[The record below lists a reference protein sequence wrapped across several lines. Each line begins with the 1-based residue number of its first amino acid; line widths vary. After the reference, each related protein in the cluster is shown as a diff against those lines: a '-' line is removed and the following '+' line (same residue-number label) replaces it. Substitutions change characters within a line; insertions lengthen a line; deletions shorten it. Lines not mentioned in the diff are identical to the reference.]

1 MRKVVIVGSG
11 LGGLSTALRL
21 SKFPFEITF
30 IEKHS
35 TPGGRLNQLKLN
47 GYTFDIGPSFMSMTY
62 ELEELFSTT
71 EVENKLKLTS
81 LDPLYSVFFEWHK
94 KPFRIYK
101 DLKKLQEEFNG
112 IESNLEEKVK
122 KFLNKAGQFFH
133 DTESHVIR
141 TNFRSKFDYLL
152 KLTKVPKKHI
162 PYLFKSVWS
171 EVSRTFES
179 QELRIIFSLVAFF
192 LGSTPFKTP
201 AIYTLLNY
209 TEMRHNGYWNI
220 EGGMYKLVEF
230 IVEELKRRN
239 VKFIYNTEIIDF
251 HSKNSKVQA
260 LIDRNGNEYPADYF
274 VINSDAAF
282 FRGKVLRNK
291 RFDEKK
297 LDKMDWTMAPF
308 TIYLGLKTK
317 LTNLDHHN
325 YFLGSNFE
333 GYASKIFTSSIS
345 PQKPYYYVNVL
356 SKFNPECAPVD
367 GESVFIL
374 CPVPDLRFKP
384 DWSDR
389 EELAQSIL
397 LDLSTRIGIEIEK
410 FIDVKVIYDPIDWQ
424 NMFNLY
430 RGSGLGLAH
439 GLNQVGALR
448 PQNKDKFYKN
458 VYYVGAST
466 IPGTGLPIVIISSK
480 LVLERMIE
488 DGLIR

>member
-1 MRKVVIVGSG
+1 MRKIVIVGSG

-21 SKFPFEITF
+21 SNYSFDITV
-30 IEKHS
+30 IDKHS
-35 TPGGRLNQLKLN
+35 TPGGRLNQLNLN
-47 GYTFDIGPSFMSMTY
+47 GYKFDIGPSFMSMTY
-62 ELEELFSTT
+62 ELEELLQSTG
-71 EVENKLKLTS
+71 VENTLKLRP
-81 LDPLYSVFFEWHK
+81 LDPLYSVYFEWHK
-94 KPFRIYK
+94 RPFRIYK
-101 DLKKLQEEFNG
+101 DLKKLQKEFEG
-112 IESNLEEKVK
+112 IESNLEEKVNR
-122 KFLNKAGQFFH
+122 FLSKAGQFFH
-133 DTESHVIR
+133 DTENKVVRS
-141 TNFRSKFDYLL
+141 NFNNKFDYLL
-152 KLTKVPKKHI
+152 KLSKVPKKHI

-171 EVSRTFES
+171 EVTKTFDS

-230 IVEELKRRN
+230 LITELKKRN
-239 VKFIYNTEIIDF
+239 VKFLFNTEIVDF
-251 HSKNSKVQA
+251 NSSNSKIKS
-260 LIDRNGNEYPADYF
+260 LIDSNKNEYFADYF
-274 VINSDAAF
+274 IINSDAAF
-282 FRGKVLRNK
+282 FRGKVLNNK
-291 RFDEKK
+291 RFSERQ

-317 LTNLDHHN
+317 LPNLEHHN

-333 GYASKIFTSSIS
+333 GYANKIFTSSVS

-356 SKFNPECAPVD
+356 SRSNPECAPEF

-389 EELAQSIL
+389 EELAQSIIQ
-397 LDLSTRIGIEIEK
+397 DLSRRTETELEK

-430 RGSGLGLAH
+430 KGSGLGLAH
-439 GLNQVGALR
+439 GINQVGALR
-448 PQNKDKFYKN
+448 PANKDEIYNN

-466 IPGTGLPIVIISSK
+466 IPGTGLPMVIISSK
-480 LVLERMIE
+480 LVVERMIK
-488 DGLIR
+488 DGIIR